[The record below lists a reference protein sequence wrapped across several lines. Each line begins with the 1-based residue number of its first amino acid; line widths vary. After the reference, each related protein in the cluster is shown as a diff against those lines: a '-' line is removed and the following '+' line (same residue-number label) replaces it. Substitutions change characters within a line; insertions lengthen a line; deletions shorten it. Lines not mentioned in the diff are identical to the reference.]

1 MISSKISVIKYLVI
15 QTVFNQRIV
24 NVIISLK
31 STGLVDSYNDNNQGY
46 RTLNEFGCF
55 ATITPGVIFHNTLAS
70 SDYGYLQHGTF
81 DPRPSYFAVVLWNQ
95 LMGET
100 VYDSG
105 EEIREGAHV
114 FAHSRKDGK
123 EGIAYLVI
131 NNSKTETTT
140 VELPKEAAVYR
151 LNGNGDM
158 RSPVMYLNG
167 KALVLGENDE
177 LPVMEGEITPAGT
190 MEIAP
195 GTCVFITI

>member
-1 MISSKISVIKYLVI
+1 
-15 QTVFNQRIV
+15 
-24 NVIISLK
+24 
-31 STGLVDSYNDNNQGY
+31 
-46 RTLNEFGCF
+46 
-55 ATITPGVIFHNTLAS
+55 
-70 SDYGYLQHGTF
+70 
-81 DPRPSYFAVVLWNQ
+81 
-95 LMGET
+95 MGET

-105 EEIREGAHV
+105 EAIREGAHV

-140 VELPKEAAVYR
+140 VELPKEGKVYR

-158 RSPVMYLNG
+158 RSPLMYLNG

-195 GTCVFITI
+195 GECVFITI